1 MNRDPGRRRHPAGRP
16 MTRRA
21 ATLATVLLL
30 AAGCADPRG
39 GSLGPAPTAASPATT
54 APAGPT
60 PPPTPAQTGPPPAT
74 PATRTPPAT
83 ASTPPRPDTLT
94 LELWYVRDG
103 RITPTRRTRPATLTT
118 SRLALA
124 ELATGPTAAEAA
136 TGMST
141 LLPAGAEI
149 TRIADDV
156 ATLAPLPT
164 TSASARRLREAQI
177 VYTLTQFPTVR
188 RVRFGAGTPVD
199 RGAYADLLP
208 PIVVT
213 SPTIGQRVTAPVTV
227 TGTAD
232 VFEATV
238 NVRILDA
245 AGRELATTFTTATCG
260 TGCRGD
266 YRVGIRYRLTREQP
280 GTVEVYEISPAD
292 GSRTKL
298 VAVPVTLAAT
308 GR

>member
-1 MNRDPGRRRHPAGRP
+1 MNRDRGRRRHPAGRSV
-16 MTRRA
+16 TRRA

-60 PPPTPAQTGPPPAT
+60 PPPTPTETLPPAT

-83 ASTPPRPDTLT
+83 TGAPPRPDTLT

-118 SRLALA
+118 SRLALT

-141 LLPAGAEI
+141 LLPTGTEV
-149 TRIADDV
+149 TRIADGV

-164 TSASARRLREAQI
+164 TSASTRRLREAQV
-177 VYTLTQFPTVR
+177 VYTLTQFATVR

-199 RGAYADLLP
+199 RGDYADLLP

-213 SPTIGQRVTAPVTV
+213 SPVIGQRVAAPVTV

-245 AGRELATTFTTATCG
+245 GGRELATTFTTATCG
-260 TGCRGD
+260 SGCRGD
-266 YRVGIRYRLTREQP
+266 YRVGVRYRLTREQP